1 MCACTHVFVCVYMCV
16 CVCVCAC
23 ACTCVC
29 VCVHVCVCLYQEV
42 FGPVL
47 TVYVY
52 PDSQAEDMLHMVNET
67 SVYGLAGAVFS
78 SDRLVSES
86 CVYSSVYTCSVTSFT
101 NNTVV

>member
-1 MCACTHVFVCVYMCV
+1 MCVCVCVYMCVYMCV
-16 CVCVCAC
+16 CVH
-23 ACTCVC
+23 
-29 VCVHVCVCLYQEV
+29 VCVHVCMCLYQEV

-52 PDSQAEDMLHMVNET
+52 PDSQAEDMLHVVNET

-86 CVYSSVYTCSVTSFT
+86 CMTVYSSVYTCSVTSFT
-101 NNTVV
+101 YNTVF